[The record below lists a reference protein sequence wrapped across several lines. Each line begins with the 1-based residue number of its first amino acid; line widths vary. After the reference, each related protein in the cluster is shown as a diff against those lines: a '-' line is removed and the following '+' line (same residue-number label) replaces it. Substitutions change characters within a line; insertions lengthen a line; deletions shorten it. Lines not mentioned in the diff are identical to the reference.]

1 MSNKLIHNN
10 TKNQN
15 DTRKGVIAM
24 TIIFKK
30 YSCMITVQFTRLIEN

>member
-30 YSCMITVQFTRLIEN
+30 YSCMITDSVY